1 MSLISRTFVAD
12 GICGTHRYVTN
23 VVIVE
28 DARAVSSSLDRT
40 VRLWD
45 LASGAMLAIFT
56 GESEIRSL
64 AVTRGG
70 TIVAGEQSGPSAFPA
85 HPRIAPASVKRGTNV
100 SSSCSSPKHQP
111 RPNRDPGRE
120 GLNTILAS
128 TQREALGRLEPSCGR
143 RTYVLRMGDL
153 PRC

>member
-1 MSLISRTFVAD
+1 MGFAGHT
-12 GICGTHRYVTN
+12 GYVTN

-70 TIVAGEQSGPSAFPA
+70 TIVAGEQSLDRVHFL
-85 HPRIAPASVKRGTNV
+85 RIQG
-100 SSSCSSPKHQP
+100 
-111 RPNRDPGRE
+111 
-120 GLNTILAS
+120 
-128 TQREALGRLEPSCGR
+128 
-143 RTYVLRMGDL
+143 
-153 PRC
+153 